1 MDRQATGVQRMELR
15 SSPRKW
21 AKVQVYL
28 FYKAFPARQ
37 CKLQNLSS
45 NGAFLEARLPLYAV
59 NAPVQVLFVLR
70 KQNVI
75 RLYRIRAR
83 VVRVTEDGT
92 GLMFSRQAS
101 RFGRR
106 G

>member
-1 MDRQATGVQRMELR
+1 MDRQAKGVQGMEFR
-15 SSPRKW
+15 GSPRKW

-28 FYKAFPARQ
+28 FYKAFPARE
-37 CKLQNLSS
+37 CRLRNLSS
-45 NGAFLEARLPLYAV
+45 NGAFLETRLPLYAV
-59 NAPVQVLFVLR
+59 NSPVQVLFVLR
-70 KQNVI
+70 KANVI

-92 GLMFSRQAS
+92 GLMFSRQAG

-106 G
+106 A